1 MSQPVKG
8 AAVEEQLQ
16 SKSSKNLLPL
26 RAMQDNPEKA
36 MAVILTHISNS
47 HAMLVEHLELY
58 KHGTALPSSAQTGSL
73 RGSDLNL
80 TMDGKTGQKPDLHT
94 LVTQQDLDSNQE
106 LCSSVPQRMPNS
118 PTALL
123 PYQQELTDCVIN
135 TDNSIVF
142 LPSGECDGHKYLPP

>member
-26 RAMQDNPEKA
+26 RAMQDNHEKA

-73 RGSDLNL
+73 RGSDP
-80 TMDGKTGQKPDLHT
+80 TMNGKTGQKLDLHT

-123 PYQQELTDCVIN
+123 PYQQELTDRVKN

-142 LPSGECDGHKYLPP
+142 LPSGECHGHEYLPT